1 VTCIP
6 PEDLIDTNR
15 RQEILQVYQQMLE
28 ISKVTN
34 DENDTVH
41 HSCDELSLA
50 FAKKALK
57 KLELEG
63 INTEE
68 IQTYLEG
75 GDDCGNVIN
84 SLDADMFLR
93 FAAAKTLQ
101 KEKSEKVFE
110 LMDGGQKG
118 VIVIED
124 LQRVAAELGEE
135 FTDDEL
141 MEMVDFV
148 DMSGEGLLSPKHI
161 FKIARQVNL

>member
-1 VTCIP
+1 
-6 PEDLIDTNR
+6 
-15 RQEILQVYQQMLE
+15 
-28 ISKVTN
+28 
-34 DENDTVH
+34 
-41 HSCDELSLA
+41 
-50 FAKKALK
+50 
-57 KLELEG
+57 
-63 INTEE
+63 
-68 IQTYLEG
+68 
-75 GDDCGNVIN
+75 
-84 SLDADMFLR
+84 MFLR

-101 KEKSEKVFE
+101 KEKSEKAFE